1 MIAFIREHK
10 DRRAGGGLRWG
21 VEPICAVLSEHGC
34 RIAPST
40 YYERL
45 ARTPGRRD
53 QRDSAVAALIAA
65 QREQTR
71 FARSLG
77 SRKMWL
83 RLRSQGHDVAR
94 CTVERVMRAHGW
106 EGARRGRRVRTTI
119 ADDHAARPA
128 DLVERHFD
136 AAAPNRLW
144 VADFTYCPTWDG
156 MVYVAFVIDAF
167 SRRIT
172 GWQAA
177 TTMTTALVLDA
188 LEHAMWTRARDGV
201 ADLAGLVH
209 HHDAGSQY
217 SSIAFTERLV
227 AAGADPS
234 VGSVGDAYDNALAET
249 TIGLYK
255 TELIK
260 AQGPWRDLDQVE
272 AATLEWVHW
281 YNTERTHGAID
292 DLTPVAAEELH
303 YRFRAALDRTG

>member
-1 MIAFIREHK
+1 VIAFISEHK
-10 DRRAGGGLRWG
+10 DRRVDGGLRWG

-45 ARTPGRRD
+45 GRTPSRRD
-53 QRDSAVAALIAA
+53 RRDSAVAALIAA
-65 QREQTR
+65 QRDRSR

-83 RLRSQGHDVAR
+83 RLRGQGHDVAR

-119 ADDHAARPA
+119 ADERAARPA
-128 DLVERHFD
+128 DLVQRHFD

-172 GWQAA
+172 GWRAA
-177 TTMTTALVLDA
+177 TSMTTALVLDA
-188 LEHAMWTRARDGV
+188 LEHAVWTRARDGIS
-201 ADLAGLVH
+201 DLAGLVH
-209 HHDAGSQY
+209 HTDAGSQGGFNR
-217 SSIAFTERLV
+217 SSRHLDHGGVRWDA
-227 AAGADPS
+227 
-234 VGSVGDAYDNALAET
+234 VGSNCRTRRRVHVGSGRR
-249 TIGLYK
+249 IGRC
-255 TELIK
+255 
-260 AQGPWRDLDQVE
+260 GRRCG
-272 AATLEWVHW
+272 H
-281 YNTERTHGAID
+281 
-292 DLTPVAAEELH
+292 
-303 YRFRAALDRTG
+303 RAGLSPRVRCSGSSGG